1 MKSKEKDNEK
11 VDLIKPKSKKQAKK
25 EQDIKDSFNR
35 NKKFI
40 SPILMGI
47 VGLIFLTN
55 SNTIII
61 YACYIL
67 GAIIAGFGIYNII
80 KYFQIKKELK
90 IEDSIKLNY
99 GIVSITIGLLIIVLA
114 GIIETFLNIIIG
126 AWLITTGVTKLIGI
140 SNLYNYDKKTANL
153 NIIESVIVIAMG
165 LYTIFFQNIVL
176 TIVGVWMIIGAA
188 IDLYNLLK
196 TN

>member
-80 KYFQIKKELK
+80 KYVQIKKELK

>member
-11 VDLIKPKSKKQAKK
+11 IELIKPKSKKQSKK
-25 EQDIKDSFNR
+25 EQDIKNSFNR

-80 KYFQIKKELK
+80 KYVQIKKELK

-153 NIIESVIVIAMG
+153 NIIEAVIVIAMG

-176 TIVGVWMIIGAA
+176 TIVGIWMIISAA

>member
-1 MKSKEKDNEK
+1 MKSKDKDNEK
-11 VDLIKPKSKKQAKK
+11 IELIKPKSKKQAKK
-25 EQDIKDSFNR
+25 EQDIKNSFNR

-80 KYFQIKKELK
+80 KYVQIKKELK

-153 NIIESVIVIAMG
+153 NIIEAVIVIAMG

-176 TIVGVWMIIGAA
+176 TIVGIWMIISAA

>member
-1 MKSKEKDNEK
+1 MKSKDKDNEK
-11 VDLIKPKSKKQAKK
+11 IELIKPKSKKQSKK
-25 EQDIKDSFNR
+25 EQDIKNSFNR

-80 KYFQIKKELK
+80 KYVQIKKELK

-153 NIIESVIVIAMG
+153 NIIEAVIVIAMG

-176 TIVGVWMIIGAA
+176 TIVGIWMIISAA

>member
-1 MKSKEKDNEK
+1 MKSKEKDNKKIE
-11 VDLIKPKSKKQAKK
+11 LIKPKSKKQSKK
-25 EQDIKDSFNR
+25 EQDIKNSFNR

-80 KYFQIKKELK
+80 KYVQIKKELK

-153 NIIESVIVIAMG
+153 NIIEAVIVIAMG

-176 TIVGVWMIIGAA
+176 TIVGIWMIISAA

>member
-11 VDLIKPKSKKQAKK
+11 IELIKPKSKKQSKK
-25 EQDIKDSFNR
+25 EHDIKNSFNR

-80 KYFQIKKELK
+80 KYVQIKKELK

-153 NIIESVIVIAMG
+153 NIIEAVIVIAMG

-176 TIVGVWMIIGAA
+176 TIVGIWMIISAA

>member
-1 MKSKEKDNEK
+1 MKSKDKDNEK
-11 VDLIKPKSKKQAKK
+11 IELIKPKSKKQAKK
-25 EQDIKDSFNR
+25 EQDIKNSFNR

-80 KYFQIKKELK
+80 KYIQIKKELK

-153 NIIESVIVIAMG
+153 NIIEAVIVIAMG

-176 TIVGVWMIIGAA
+176 TIVGIWMIISAA